1 MGWWFK
7 RGTARAVVRGVMLI
21 GVGCIATASIAAT
34 PTPAPD
40 ANRKAYDY
48 AQRCMVAGG
57 VAQGDQRYNPKG
69 RNSTVIKAGM
79 RRAYDALYR
88 MGGVLGIA
96 QADIGADFEA
106 YRRLES
112 RRMIGDDAYFQKTRS
127 ACQTLGLM

>member
-7 RGTARAVVRGVMLI
+7 RGIARSVVRGVMLI
-21 GVGCIATASIAAT
+21 GVGCVATASISAT
-34 PTPAPD
+34 PTPD

-69 RNSTVIKAGM
+69 RNSAAIKAGM

-88 MGGVLGIA
+88 MGSVLGITR
-96 QADIGADFEA
+96 ADIGADFEA

-112 RRMIGDDAYFQKTRS
+112 RRMIGDDAYFQQTRS
-127 ACQTLGLM
+127 ACKTLGLM

>member
-1 MGWWFK
+1 MGWRFN
-7 RGTARAVVRGVMLI
+7 RNASRALAQYVAVI
-21 GVGCIATASIAAT
+21 GIGCIAITAIAAP
-34 PTPAPD
+34 PTAD

-48 AQRCMVAGG
+48 AMRCMVAGG
-57 VAQGDQRYNPKG
+57 VTQGDQRYNPKG
-69 RNSTVIKAGM
+69 RNSVAIKAGM

-112 RRMIGDDAYFQKTRS
+112 RRMIGDDAYFQQTRAS
-127 ACQTLGLM
+127 CQKLGLM